1 MKEKYKLAILD
12 MAERFGQT
20 SEATRLKVGAI
31 LYKNDSIISL
41 GVNGTRSGW
50 HTNECEDE
58 NGNTTKETRHAE
70 VACLDKLRRSH
81 ETSVGA
87 TLFTSHAPCL
97 ACSVE
102 LVEAG
107 VVKVIY
113 KHEYRCNEGLEYL
126 LKHNVSIEK
135 IYQN

>member
-1 MKEKYKLAILD
+1 MKEIYKLAFMD
-12 MAERFGQT
+12 MTERFGQT
-20 SEATRLKVGAI
+20 SQANRLKVGAMLCKDGNPI
-31 LYKNDSIISL
+31 AW

-113 KHEYRCNEGLEYL
+113 KHEYRCAEGLTYL
-126 LKHNVSIEK
+126 LKHNVLIEK
-135 IYQN
+135 IN